1 MQDILQLLRTE
12 APKQTIRDLVDSA
25 ADYEFVINL
34 GRVFLGGGFKI
45 LLPGGYLWV
54 DVYEDRCSG
63 WVDEEWHETVSID
76 SQNLVHMHHRL
87 REIYKVGMPK
97 DTN

>member
-1 MQDILQLLRTE
+1 MDFNRTVYKAILGWDRFEQ
-12 APKQTIRDLVDSA
+12 A
-25 ADYEFVINL
+25 Y
-34 GRVFLGGGFKI
+34 
-45 LLPGGYLWV
+45 WV
-54 DVYEDRCSG
+54 DAYEDRCSG

-87 REIYKVGMPK
+87 REIYKAGMPK